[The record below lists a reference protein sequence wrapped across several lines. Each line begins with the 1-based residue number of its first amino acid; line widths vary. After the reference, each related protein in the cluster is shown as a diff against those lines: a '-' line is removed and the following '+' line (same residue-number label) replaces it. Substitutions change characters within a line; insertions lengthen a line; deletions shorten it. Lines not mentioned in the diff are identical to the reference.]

1 MTRSP
6 HWPCKRGVIIHRCV
20 HTDPGHQT
28 GRSTR
33 SSHSS
38 RGGVGWG
45 GMGAGEKG
53 HTGSTATQRSQAR
66 SPRMEP
72 PDVGSPSPWESSQL
86 FSILLGTRQGSRLK
100 WQGAGSGEDRQPS
113 WLWGRFL
120 LPEPVRGLP
129 PHRWG
134 RGGKVTPTPGLVST

>member
-1 MTRSP
+1 M
-6 HWPCKRGVIIHRCV
+6 
-20 HTDPGHQT
+20 
-28 GRSTR
+28 
-33 SSHSS
+33 
-38 RGGVGWG
+38 
-45 GMGAGEKG
+45 
-53 HTGSTATQRSQAR
+53 QRSQAR

-129 PHRWG
+129 PAPLGVWREGDPNSRTCQHLTGHNSQPQATMPGSTVG
-134 RGGKVTPTPGLVST
+134 RV